1 MVESIDLG
9 MVREDGE
16 VANILLK
23 GGVDEKRRGERGK
36 LVEQRKGKL
45 KDILEGKIGDGG
57 KREEKNNRIG
67 DYYSIKSINT
77 FNFY

>member
-1 MVESIDLG
+1 MKLLLTGCTGFIG
-9 MVREDGE
+9 REL
-16 VANILLK
+16 IPLLIK
-23 GGVDEKRRGERGK
+23 EGHSLTVISR
-36 LVEQRKGKL
+36 QSKGKL

-67 DYYSIKSINT
+67 NYYSIKSINT

>member
-67 DYYSIKSINT
+67 NYYSIKSINT